1 MAALIHHQITNA
13 LQAAAGLYH
22 RLVLLVGEAGSGK
35 SAVLRDI
42 AAGYDTH
49 VININLA
56 LAGEP
61 LELSARQRPLRLP
74 EILGQILDQA
84 LARSQAMALAQPK
97 DQGQTIA
104 PTQSK
109 AHDQAGAEGQPLP
122 SSPLTHHPDDASNLP
137 QPIPLVLDN
146 LELLFDQDLMQDP
159 LRLLQG
165 LSRNRTLLAS
175 WNGTFS
181 VGRLGYAE
189 PGHPEYRAYD
199 APDALIVTMDGAST
213 LDPAP

>member
-1 MAALIHHQITNA
+1 MAPALHHQITGA
-13 LQAAAGLYH
+13 LQSAAGLYH

-35 SAVLRDI
+35 SAVLRGI
-42 AAGYDTH
+42 AAGYGTH

-56 LAGEP
+56 LAGEL

-84 LARSQAMALAQPK
+84 LARNQAMALAQPK
-97 DQGQTIA
+97 DQGHTNA

-109 AHDQAGAEGQPLP
+109 VPDQARAEDQPLP
-122 SSPLTHHPDDASNLP
+122 NSPLTHHSDDASSLL
-137 QPIPLVLDN
+137 QPTPLVLDN
-146 LELLFDQDLMQDP
+146 LELLFDQALRQDP

-165 LSRNRTLLAS
+165 LARNRTLLAS

-199 APDALIVTMDGAST
+199 APEALIVTMESAST

>member
-1 MAALIHHQITNA
+1 MATSIHHQITGA
-13 LQAAAGLYH
+13 LQSAAGLYH

-42 AAGYDTH
+42 AAGFGTH

-56 LAGEP
+56 LASALIEF
-61 LELSARQRPLRLP
+61 SARQRPLRLP
-74 EILGQILDQA
+74 EILAQILDQA

-97 DQGQTIA
+97 YQGQTTA
-104 PTQSK
+104 PTQS
-109 AHDQAGAEGQPLP
+109 QAYVQARHQGQPPP
-122 SSPLTHHPDDASNLP
+122 SSPLTHHPDDASNLS
-137 QPIPLVLDN
+137 QPTPLVLDN
-146 LELLFDQDLMQDP
+146 LELLFDQDLKQDP

-165 LSRNRTLLAS
+165 LARNRTLLAS

-181 VGRLGYAE
+181 IGRLGYAV
-189 PGHPEYRAYD
+189 PGHPEYLAYD
-199 APDALIVTMDGAST
+199 APEALIVTMDGTST